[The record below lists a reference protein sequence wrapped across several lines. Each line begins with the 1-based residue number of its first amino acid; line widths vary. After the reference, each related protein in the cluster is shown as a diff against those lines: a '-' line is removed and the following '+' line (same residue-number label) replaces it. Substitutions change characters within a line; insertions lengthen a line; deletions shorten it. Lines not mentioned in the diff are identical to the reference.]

1 MYSQAYEIASI
12 YGCCMAKA
20 AKLLKMTDYILTNVS
35 DGHSQIIDEVTQYIF
50 RHNIYNEPVL
60 AYMCEYYNG
69 TNDEM
74 YAVWKAAVNYN
85 VNVLHMSERILAQ
98 MMYTGVH
105 TGRFTEVFA
114 DYYSKIPDMLIVKAY
129 LSYNSQFYLLR
140 QKKANDIVFRVIEE
154 CMGDGYG
161 LPECCYVAWLKNL
174 SRNPVALR
182 EDTSEKE
189 LAQSVLN
196 ELCEHDRI
204 YGFFK
209 KFKGILDLPYNM
221 QGLTIVEYIADPD
234 DKVSLTYSIN
244 GADRLVQVM
253 KSNEWGIFTCR
264 FNLFYGDSLEYTF
277 IVNDSNEQAST
288 EPVVCEYKDIP
299 SENTDGR
306 IDMLND
312 CLASRQQHDLTTLR
326 KLMYSYCVEEYVT
339 REMFTIVK

>member
-1 MYSQAYEIASI
+1 M
-12 YGCCMAKA
+12 
-20 AKLLKMTDYILTNVS
+20 
-35 DGHSQIIDEVTQYIF
+35 
-50 RHNIYNEPVL
+50 
-60 AYMCEYYNG
+60 
-69 TNDEM
+69 
-74 YAVWKAAVNYN
+74 NY
-85 VNVLHMSERILAQ
+85 
-98 MMYTGVH
+98 
-105 TGRFTEVFA
+105 
-114 DYYSKIPDMLIVKAY
+114 
-129 LSYNSQFYLLR
+129 
-140 QKKANDIVFRVIEE
+140 
-154 CMGDGYG
+154 
-161 LPECCYVAWLKNL
+161 
-174 SRNPVALR
+174 
-182 EDTSEKE
+182 
-189 LAQSVLN
+189 
-196 ELCEHDRI
+196 EHDRI